1 MEKEE
6 KLLLAQ
12 AEDKARQRNNRNI
25 LTHTGFLSMAEQALL
40 EHVHPDGTFYGGYE
54 DAERCM
60 LVFLPD
66 WLPEIPAED
75 GPVCV
80 LRVTLPKG
88 SSKLTHRDY
97 LGSLL
102 ALGVERSVIGDILV
116 QEDGADILVSADMAD
131 YLVQNYVQ
139 AGRTSLSCTILP
151 LSALRPGVFTVET
164 RRDTVASLRLDSVLA
179 SMFSM
184 SRGKAQ
190 EAIHMGLA
198 AVNNRIVDKPDH
210 FLSEGDKVSL
220 RGKGKAILKEVGGK
234 SRKDRDC
241 IVFERYL

>member
-40 EHVHPDGTFYGGYE
+40 EHTHPDGTFYGGYE
-54 DAERCM
+54 DAEQCM

-66 WLPEIPAED
+66 WLTEIPAED

-88 SSKLTHRDY
+88 APKLTHRDY

-116 QEDGADILVSADMAD
+116 QEDGADILVSAVGKPHFVTADMVKPGAVVVDVGINRVDGKVIGDVELEQVKEIAGWITPVPGGVGRMTIAMLLSNTAD
-131 YLVQNYVQ
+131 
-139 AGRTSLSCTILP
+139 AAERTL
-151 LSALRPGVFTVET
+151 
-164 RRDTVASLRLDSVLA
+164 
-179 SMFSM
+179 
-184 SRGKAQ
+184 
-190 EAIHMGLA
+190 
-198 AVNNRIVDKPDH
+198 NR
-210 FLSEGDKVSL
+210 E
-220 RGKGKAILKEVGGK
+220 
-234 SRKDRDC
+234 
-241 IVFERYL
+241 

>member
-12 AEDKARQRNNRNI
+12 AEDKARQRDNKNI
-25 LTHTGFLSMAEQALL
+25 LTHTGFLSMAQQALL
-40 EHVHPDGTFYGGYE
+40 ERTHPDGVFFGGYE

-66 WLPEIPAED
+66 WLEEVPED

-88 SSKLTHRDY
+88 APKLTHRDY

-102 ALGVERSVIGDILV
+102 ALGIDRSVAGDILV
-116 QEDGADILVSADMAD
+116 QPDGADLLIASDMAD
-131 YLVQNYVQ
+131 FLLQNYVQ
-139 AGRTSLSCTILP
+139 AGRTSLSCEVLP
-151 LSALRPGVFTVET
+151 LSALRPAVYEVKTC
-164 RRDTVASLRLDSVLA
+164 RDTVASLRLDSVLA
-179 SMFSM
+179 SMFSC
-184 SRGKAQ
+184 SRGHAQ
-190 EAIHMGLA
+190 EAIRQGLA

-220 RGKGKAILKEVGGK
+220 RGKGKAVLVQVGGK

>member
-1 MEKEE
+1 M
-6 KLLLAQ
+6 
-12 AEDKARQRNNRNI
+12 
-25 LTHTGFLSMAEQALL
+25 
-40 EHVHPDGTFYGGYE
+40 
-54 DAERCM
+54 
-60 LVFLPD
+60 
-66 WLPEIPAED
+66 
-75 GPVCV
+75 
-80 LRVTLPKG
+80 
-88 SSKLTHRDY
+88 
-97 LGSLL
+97 
-102 ALGVERSVIGDILV
+102 IGDILV